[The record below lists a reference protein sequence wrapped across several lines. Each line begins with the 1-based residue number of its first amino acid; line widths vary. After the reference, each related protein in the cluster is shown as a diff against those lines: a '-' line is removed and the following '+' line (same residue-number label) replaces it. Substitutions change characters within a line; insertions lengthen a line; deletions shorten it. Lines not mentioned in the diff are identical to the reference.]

1 MMRGIGER
9 FMLCVYAARTYI
21 MFTYLYGSGREQL
34 KSATNQ
40 EIYVCLF
47 YKTSVYIAVV
57 GREGTELQATD
68 CEWRQQRRDGGRGR
82 VYLNYMRA
90 RIHIYLYIYRD
101 APYYLVEKEKFRVHT
116 QG

>member
-9 FMLCVYAARTYI
+9 FMLCVCVYTARTYI

-57 GREGTELQATD
+57 GREGTEKLQATD
-68 CEWRQQRRDGGRGR
+68 CEWRQRRDGGRGR
-82 VYLNYMRA
+82 VYLNYVRA
-90 RIHIYLYIYRD
+90 RRIYMHAYILYI
-101 APYYLVEKEKFRVHT
+101 
-116 QG
+116 